1 MFIVLASISP
11 QKTYAQNLCSIL
23 NSHEARHFANV
34 ELLYF
39 SSMILVHLYIG
50 QAMPYLF
57 DTPEQ
62 RRKMFDAIGIQ
73 SIDELFEQIPEEL
86 QLKRELSLPQPLS
99 ELSLQLEMEAR
110 LGQGGT
116 SLKTCFLG
124 GGVYDHFIPAVVD
137 EITSRGEFYTAYTP
151 YQAEASQGTLQAFY
165 EYQTLISQL
174 TGMDVS
180 NASLY
185 ECGTAVSEA
194 VFMAMRVNG
203 RHEKVIVAGTL
214 HPEYRAVLDT
224 YFARLGTKIVE
235 LPHTNGTIAP
245 ETLNASIDAETTAVV
260 IQQPNFFGCLED
272 VAALTEIAHKAGA
285 LSILAFDAVSPGLL
299 KKPADYGVDIAVAEG
314 QPLGTPLQF
323 GGPLLGIFTCR
334 NEYVRK
340 MPGRLI
346 GKTTDRKGKEC
357 FALNLQAREQ
367 HIRRDK
373 ATSNI
378 CTNQGLL
385 ALRTTIFL
393 ATVGPRGLKQ
403 MATLSHQKARYAA
416 ELLTSIPGVS
426 LKFDKPFFREF
437 LLETPRPASEVL
449 AAISNKGINVGPD
462 LARFASTNCEDSQN
476 CFLVAF
482 TEKRTR
488 SEIESLASALREVLS
503 S

>member
-1 MFIVLASISP
+1 
-11 QKTYAQNLCSIL
+11 
-23 NSHEARHFANV
+23 
-34 ELLYF
+34 
-39 SSMILVHLYIG
+39 
-50 QAMPYLF
+50 MPYLF

-62 RRKMFDAIGIQ
+62 RQKMFEAIGIQ
-73 SIDELFEQIPEEL
+73 SIDDLFSQIPAEL
-86 QLKRELSLPQPLS
+86 QLQRELELPAPVS
-99 ELSLQLEMEAR
+99 ELTLQQEMEQR
-110 LGQGGT
+110 LGDGGT
-116 SLKTCFLG
+116 SNSTCFMG

-185 ECGTAVSEA
+185 EGGTAVSEA

-203 RHEKVIVAGTL
+203 RHDKVVIAGTL
-214 HPEYRAVLDT
+214 HPEYRAVLNT
-224 YFARLGTKIVE
+224 YFARLGTKLVE
-235 LPHTNGTIAP
+235 LPHTNGVISA
-245 ETLNASIDAETTAVV
+245 NVCRAAIDSETTAIV

-272 VAALTEIAHKAGA
+272 VAAITAIAHEAGA

-299 KKPADYGVDIAVAEG
+299 KKPGDYGVDIAVAEG

-385 ALRTTIFL
+385 ALRTTVFL
-393 ATVGPRGLKQ
+393 ATVGPRGMRQ
-403 MATLSHQKARYAA
+403 MALLSHQKARYAA
-416 ELLTSIPGVS
+416 EILTKIPGVR
-426 LKFDKPFFREF
+426 LKFQQPFFREF
-437 LLETPRPASEVL
+437 LLETPRPAKEVL
-449 AAISNKGINVGPD
+449 ASLADKGINVGPD
-462 LARFASTNCEDSQN
+462 LARFQMTQVEGWQN
-476 CFLVAF
+476 CFLVAL

-488 SEIESLASALREVLS
+488 REIDSLAEALRAVL
-503 S
+503 

>member
-1 MFIVLASISP
+1 
-11 QKTYAQNLCSIL
+11 
-23 NSHEARHFANV
+23 
-34 ELLYF
+34 
-39 SSMILVHLYIG
+39 
-50 QAMPYLF
+50 MPYLF

-62 RRKMFDAIGIQ
+62 RRHMLDAIRIQ
-73 SIDELFEQIPEEL
+73 HVDELFAQIPPEM
-86 QLKRELSLPQPLS
+86 QLKRELNLPPAAS
-99 ELSLQLEMEAR
+99 ELALQQEMEQR

-116 SLKTCFLG
+116 LLKTCFLG

-185 ECGTAVSEA
+185 EGGTAVSEA
-194 VFMAMRVNG
+194 VFMAMRING
-203 RHEKVIVAGTL
+203 RHQKVIFAGTL
-214 HPEYRAVLDT
+214 HPEYRQVLQT
-224 YFARLGTKIVE
+224 YFARLGTRLVE
-235 LPHTNGTIAP
+235 LPHTNGVIDPKTCRA
-245 ETLNASIDAETTAVV
+245 AIDAETTAIV
-260 IQQPNFFGCLED
+260 IQHPNFFGCLED
-272 VAALTEIAHKAGA
+272 VAALTAIAHEAGA

-314 QPLGTPLQF
+314 QPLGTPLQY

-334 NEYVRK
+334 NEYTRK

-346 GKTTDRKGKEC
+346 GKTTDRKGRDC

-385 ALRTTIFL
+385 ALRTTVFL
-393 ATVGPRGLKQ
+393 ATVGSRGLKQ
-403 MATLSHQKARYAA
+403 MATLCHQKARYAA
-416 ELLTSIPGVS
+416 DLLTRIAGVS
-426 LKFDKPFFREF
+426 LKFRQPFFREF
-437 LLETPRPASEVL
+437 LLQTPRPAAEVL
-449 AAISNKGINVGPD
+449 GALADEGINVGPD
-462 LARFASTNCEDSQN
+462 LARFQMTNIDGWQN
-476 CFLVAF
+476 CFLVAL

-488 SEIESLASALREVLS
+488 AEIENLAKALKEVL
-503 S
+503 

>member
-1 MFIVLASISP
+1 
-11 QKTYAQNLCSIL
+11 
-23 NSHEARHFANV
+23 
-34 ELLYF
+34 
-39 SSMILVHLYIG
+39 
-50 QAMPYLF
+50 MPYLF

-62 RRKMFDAIGIQ
+62 RQKMFEAIGIQ
-73 SIDELFEQIPEEL
+73 SIEDLFSQIPAEL
-86 QLKRELSLPQPLS
+86 QLQRELELPAPVS
-99 ELSLQLEMEAR
+99 ELALQQEMEQR
-110 LGQGGT
+110 LGDGGT
-116 SLKTCFLG
+116 SNSTCFMG

-185 ECGTAVSEA
+185 EGGTAVSEA

-203 RHEKVIVAGTL
+203 RHDKIVIAGTL
-214 HPEYRAVLDT
+214 HPEYRAVLNT
-224 YFARLGTKIVE
+224 YFARLGTKLVE
-235 LPHTNGTIAP
+235 LPHTNGVISADVCR
-245 ETLNASIDAETTAVV
+245 AAIDSETTAIV

-272 VAALTEIAHKAGA
+272 VAAMTAIAHEAGA

-299 KKPADYGVDIAVAEG
+299 KKPGDYGVDIAVAEG

-385 ALRTTIFL
+385 ALRTTVFL
-393 ATVGPRGLKQ
+393 ATVGPRGMRQ
-403 MATLSHQKARYAA
+403 MALLSHQKARYAA
-416 ELLTSIPGVS
+416 EILTKIPGVR
-426 LKFDKPFFREF
+426 LKFQQPFFREF
-437 LLETPRPASEVL
+437 LLETPYPAKEVL
-449 AAISNKGINVGPD
+449 ASLADKGINVGPD
-462 LARFASTNCEDSQN
+462 LARFQMTQVEGWQN
-476 CFLVAF
+476 CFLVAL

-488 SEIESLASALREVLS
+488 REIDSLAEALRAVL
-503 S
+503 

>member
-1 MFIVLASISP
+1 
-11 QKTYAQNLCSIL
+11 
-23 NSHEARHFANV
+23 
-34 ELLYF
+34 
-39 SSMILVHLYIG
+39 
-50 QAMPYLF
+50 MPYLF

-62 RRKMFDAIGIQ
+62 RQKMFEAIGIQ
-73 SIDELFEQIPEEL
+73 SIEDLFSQIPAEL
-86 QLKRELSLPQPLS
+86 QLQRELELPAPVS
-99 ELSLQLEMEAR
+99 ELALQQEMEQR
-110 LGQGGT
+110 LGDGGT
-116 SLKTCFLG
+116 SNSTCFMG

-185 ECGTAVSEA
+185 EGGTAVSEA

-203 RHEKVIVAGTL
+203 RHDKIVIAGTL
-214 HPEYRAVLDT
+214 HPEYRAVLNT
-224 YFARLGTKIVE
+224 YFARLGTKLVE
-235 LPHTNGTIAP
+235 LPHTNGVISADVCR
-245 ETLNASIDAETTAVV
+245 AAIDSETTAIV

-272 VAALTEIAHKAGA
+272 VAAMTAIAHEAGA

-299 KKPADYGVDIAVAEG
+299 KKPGDYGVDIAVAEG

-385 ALRTTIFL
+385 ALRTTVFL
-393 ATVGPRGLKQ
+393 ATVGPRGMRQ
-403 MATLSHQKARYAA
+403 MALLSHQKARYAA
-416 ELLTSIPGVS
+416 EILTKIPGVR
-426 LKFDKPFFREF
+426 LKFQQPFFREF
-437 LLETPRPASEVL
+437 LLETPRPAKEVL
-449 AAISNKGINVGPD
+449 ASLADKGINVGPD
-462 LARFASTNCEDSQN
+462 LARFQMTQVEGWQN
-476 CFLVAF
+476 CFLVAL

-488 SEIESLASALREVLS
+488 REIDSLAEALRAVL
-503 S
+503 

>member
-1 MFIVLASISP
+1 
-11 QKTYAQNLCSIL
+11 
-23 NSHEARHFANV
+23 
-34 ELLYF
+34 
-39 SSMILVHLYIG
+39 
-50 QAMPYLF
+50 MPYLF

-62 RRKMFDAIGIQ
+62 RQKMFEAIGIQ
-73 SIDELFEQIPEEL
+73 SIDDLFSQIPAEL
-86 QLKRELSLPQPLS
+86 QLQRELELPAPVS
-99 ELSLQLEMEAR
+99 ELALQQEMEQR
-110 LGQGGT
+110 LGDGGT
-116 SLKTCFLG
+116 SNSTCFMG

-185 ECGTAVSEA
+185 EGGTAVSEA
-194 VFMAMRVNG
+194 VFMAMRING
-203 RHEKVIVAGTL
+203 RHDKVVIAGTL
-214 HPEYRAVLDT
+214 HPEYRAVLNT
-224 YFARLGTKIVE
+224 YFARLGTKLVE
-235 LPHTNGTIAP
+235 LPHTNGVISADVCR
-245 ETLNASIDAETTAVV
+245 AAIDSETTAIV

-272 VAALTEIAHKAGA
+272 VAAMTAIAHEAGA

-299 KKPADYGVDIAVAEG
+299 KKPGDYGVDIAVAEG

-385 ALRTTIFL
+385 ALRTTVFL
-393 ATVGPRGLKQ
+393 ATVGPRGMRQ
-403 MATLSHQKARYAA
+403 MALLSHQKARYAA
-416 ELLTSIPGVS
+416 EILAKIPGVR
-426 LKFDKPFFREF
+426 LKFQQPFFREF
-437 LLETPRPASEVL
+437 LLETPRPAKEVL
-449 AAISNKGINVGPD
+449 ASLADKGINVGPD
-462 LARFASTNCEDSQN
+462 LARFQMTQVEGWQN
-476 CFLVAF
+476 CFLVAL

-488 SEIESLASALREVLS
+488 REIDSLAEALRAVL
-503 S
+503 

>member
-1 MFIVLASISP
+1 
-11 QKTYAQNLCSIL
+11 
-23 NSHEARHFANV
+23 
-34 ELLYF
+34 
-39 SSMILVHLYIG
+39 
-50 QAMPYLF
+50 MPYLF
-57 DTPEQ
+57 DTPDQ

-73 SIDELFEQIPEEL
+73 SIDELFTQIPKEL
-86 QLKRELSLPQPLS
+86 QLNRELELPLPVS
-99 ELSLQLEMEAR
+99 ELALQQEMENR
-110 LGQGGT
+110 LGAGGT

-137 EITSRGEFYTAYTP
+137 EMTSRGEFYTAYTP

-185 ECGTAVSEA
+185 EGGTAVSEA
-194 VFMAMRVNG
+194 VFMAMRING
-203 RHEKVIVAGTL
+203 RHQKVVFASTL
-214 HPEYRAVLDT
+214 HPEYRNVLTT
-224 YFARLGTKIVE
+224 YFARLGTELIE
-235 LPHTNGTIAP
+235 LPHTNGVIDLAVCR
-245 ETLNASIDAETTAVV
+245 AAIDAETTAVV
-260 IQQPNFFGCLED
+260 VQQPNFFGCLED
-272 VAALTEIAHKAGA
+272 VAALTEIAHDAGA

-299 KKPADYGVDIAVAEG
+299 KKPGEYNVDIAVAEG
-314 QPLGTPLQF
+314 QPLGTPLQY

-334 NEYVRK
+334 SEYMRK

-346 GKTTDRKGKEC
+346 GKTADRKGKDC

-385 ALRTTIFL
+385 ALRTTVFL
-393 ATVGPRGLKQ
+393 ATVGPRGMKQ

-416 ELLTSIPGVS
+416 DLLTKIPGVA
-426 LKFDKPFFREF
+426 LKYNQPFFREF
-437 LLETPRPASEVL
+437 LLQTPRPAAEVL
-449 AAISNKGINVGPD
+449 PALADMGINVGPD
-462 LARFASTNCEDSQN
+462 IMRFDITNVDGGEN
-476 CFLVAF
+476 CFLVAL

-488 SEIESLASALREVLS
+488 AEIETLAACLRKVLE
-503 S
+503 

>member
-1 MFIVLASISP
+1 
-11 QKTYAQNLCSIL
+11 
-23 NSHEARHFANV
+23 
-34 ELLYF
+34 
-39 SSMILVHLYIG
+39 
-50 QAMPYLF
+50 MPYLF

-73 SIDELFEQIPEEL
+73 SIDELFSQIPAEL
-86 QLKRELSLPQPLS
+86 QLKRDLTLPDAVS
-99 ELSLQLEMEAR
+99 ELALQQDMEQR
-110 LGQGGT
+110 LGKGGT
-116 SLKTCFLG
+116 SDHICFLG

-174 TGMDVS
+174 TGMEVS

-185 ECGTAVSEA
+185 EGGTAVSEA

-203 RHEKVIVAGTL
+203 RHEKVAIAGTL
-214 HPEYRAVLDT
+214 HPEYRQILST
-224 YFARLGTKIVE
+224 YFDRLGTKLVE
-235 LPHTNGTIAP
+235 IPQTNGVITA
-245 ETLNASIDAETTAVV
+245 ESCRAAVDSETTAIVL
-260 IQQPNFFGCLED
+260 QQPNFFGCLED
-272 VAALTEIAHKAGA
+272 VAALTRIAHEAGA
-285 LSILAFDAVSPGLL
+285 LSILSFDAVSPGLL
-299 KKPADYGVDIAVAEG
+299 KKPGDYDVDIAVAEG

-385 ALRTTIFL
+385 ALRTAVFL

-403 MATLSHQKARYAA
+403 MATLSHEKARFAA
-416 ELLTSIPGVS
+416 ELLTQIPGVT
-426 LKFDKPFFREF
+426 LKFKQPFFREF
-437 LLETPRPASEVL
+437 LLETPLPATEVL
-449 AAISNKGINVGPD
+449 KTLAEKGINVGPD
-462 LARFASTNCEDSQN
+462 LTRFRMTNVDEWQN
-476 CFLVAF
+476 CFLVAL

-488 SEIESLASALREVLS
+488 GEIESLAQALKDVLHRRPQ
-503 S
+503 

>member
-1 MFIVLASISP
+1 
-11 QKTYAQNLCSIL
+11 
-23 NSHEARHFANV
+23 
-34 ELLYF
+34 
-39 SSMILVHLYIG
+39 
-50 QAMPYLF
+50 MPYLF

-62 RRKMFDAIGIQ
+62 RQHMLAAIGIQ
-73 SIDELFEQIPEEL
+73 RVDELFNQIPAEL
-86 QLKRELSLPQPLS
+86 QLRRELNLPPAVS
-99 ELSLQLEMEAR
+99 ELALQQDMEAR

-116 SLKTCFLG
+116 SQKTCFLG

-180 NASLY
+180 N
-185 ECGTAVSEA
+185 EGGTAVSEA
-194 VFMAMRVNG
+194 VFMAMRING
-203 RHEKVIVAGTL
+203 RHQKVAFAGTL
-214 HPEYRAVLDT
+214 HPEYKQVLET
-224 YFARLGTKIVE
+224 YFARLGTQLVE
-235 LPHTNGTIAP
+235 LPHANGVISAATCRA
-245 ETLNASIDAETTAVV
+245 AVDADTTAIV

-272 VAALTEIAHKAGA
+272 VAALTAIAHDAGA
-285 LSILAFDAVSPGLL
+285 LSILSFDAVSPGLL
-299 KKPADYGVDIAVAEG
+299 KKPADYNVDIAVAEG
-314 QPLGTPLQF
+314 QPLGTPLQY

-346 GKTTDRKGKEC
+346 GKTVDRKGRDC

-385 ALRTTIFL
+385 ALRTTVFL
-393 ATVGPRGLKQ
+393 ATVGPRGMKQ

-416 ELLTSIPGVS
+416 ELLTKIPGVV
-426 LKFDKPFFREF
+426 LKFNQPFFREF
-437 LLETPRPASEVL
+437 LLQTPKPASEVL
-449 AAISNKGINVGPD
+449 ALLADKGINAGPD
-462 LARFASTNCEDSQN
+462 LARFEMTNVEGWQN
-476 CFLVAF
+476 CFLVAL

-488 SEIESLASALREVLS
+488 AEIDLLASALKDVL
-503 S
+503 

>member
-1 MFIVLASISP
+1 
-11 QKTYAQNLCSIL
+11 
-23 NSHEARHFANV
+23 
-34 ELLYF
+34 
-39 SSMILVHLYIG
+39 
-50 QAMPYLF
+50 MPYLF

-73 SIDELFEQIPEEL
+73 SIDELFTQIPKDL
-86 QLKRELSLPQPLS
+86 QLTRELNLPQPVS
-99 ELSLQLEMEAR
+99 ELALQQEMEQR

-137 EITSRGEFYTAYTP
+137 EITARGEYYTAYTP

-165 EYQTLISQL
+165 EYQTLITQL

-185 ECGTAVSEA
+185 EGGTAVSEA
-194 VFMAMRVNG
+194 VFMAMRING
-203 RHEKVIVAGTL
+203 RHQKVVFAGTL
-214 HPEYRAVLDT
+214 HPEYKRVLVT
-224 YFARLGTKIVE
+224 YFTRLGTELVE
-235 LPHTNGTIAP
+235 LPHTNGVIDP
-245 ETLNASIDAETTAVV
+245 EVCRGCIDSETTAIV

-272 VAALTEIAHKAGA
+272 VAALTAIAHEAGA

-299 KKPADYGVDIAVAEG
+299 KKPADYDVDIAVAEG
-314 QPLGTPLQF
+314 QPLGTPLQY

-334 NEYVRK
+334 TEYMRK

-385 ALRTTIFL
+385 ALRTTVFL

-416 ELLTSIPGVS
+416 DLLTKIPGVS
-426 LKFDKPFFREF
+426 LKFKQPFFREF
-437 LLETPRPASEVL
+437 VLQTPRPSAEVL
-449 AAISNKGINVGPD
+449 PALADKGINVGPD
-462 LARFASTNCEDSQN
+462 LARFEMTDVEDWQN
-476 CFLVAF
+476 CFLVAL

-488 SEIESLASALREVLS
+488 SEIEHLAKTLQEVLKS
-503 S
+503 

>member
-1 MFIVLASISP
+1 MA
-11 QKTYAQNLCSIL
+11 
-23 NSHEARHFANV
+23 
-34 ELLYF
+34 
-39 SSMILVHLYIG
+39 
-50 QAMPYLF
+50 YLF

-62 RRKMFDAIGIQ
+62 RQQMLDAIGIQ
-73 SIDELFEQIPEEL
+73 HVDDLFTQIPTEL
-86 QLKRELSLPQPLS
+86 QLKRELNLPPAVS
-99 ELSLQLEMEAR
+99 ELELQQEMERR

-116 SLKTCFLG
+116 SQKTCFLG

-185 ECGTAVSEA
+185 EGGTAVSEA
-194 VFMAMRVNG
+194 VFMAMRING
-203 RHEKVIVAGTL
+203 RHQKVAFAGTL
-214 HPEYRAVLDT
+214 HPEYKRVLET
-224 YFARLGTKIVE
+224 YFARLGTQLVE
-235 LPHTNGTIAP
+235 LPHSNGIIDP
-245 ETLNASIDAETTAVV
+245 EICRATLDAETTALV

-272 VAALTEIAHKAGA
+272 VAALTTIAHEAGA

-299 KKPADYGVDIAVAEG
+299 KKPADYDVDIAVAEG
-314 QPLGTPLQF
+314 QPLGTPLQY

-346 GKTTDRKGKEC
+346 GKTTDRKGKDC

-385 ALRTTIFL
+385 ALRTTVFL
-393 ATVGPRGLKQ
+393 ATIGPRGLKQ

-416 ELLTSIPGVS
+416 DLLTKIPGVR
-426 LKFDKPFFREF
+426 LKFPQPFFREF
-437 LLETPRPASEVL
+437 LLQTPKPATEVI
-449 AAISNKGINVGPD
+449 AALGDKGINVGPD
-462 LARFASTNCEDSQN
+462 LVRFKMTNVDGWQN
-476 CFLVAF
+476 CFLVAL

-488 SEIESLASALREVLS
+488 AEIETLAEALKEVVTC
-503 S
+503 

>member
-1 MFIVLASISP
+1 
-11 QKTYAQNLCSIL
+11 
-23 NSHEARHFANV
+23 
-34 ELLYF
+34 
-39 SSMILVHLYIG
+39 
-50 QAMPYLF
+50 MPYLF

-62 RRKMFDAIGIQ
+62 RQQMLDAIGIQ
-73 SIDELFEQIPEEL
+73 HVDDLFTQIPAEL
-86 QLKRELSLPQPLS
+86 QLERELNLPPAVS
-99 ELSLQLEMEAR
+99 ELELQQEMEQR

-116 SLKTCFLG
+116 SQKTCFLG

-185 ECGTAVSEA
+185 EGGTAVSEA
-194 VFMAMRVNG
+194 VFMAMRING
-203 RHEKVIVAGTL
+203 RHQKVAFAGTL
-214 HPEYRAVLDT
+214 HPEYKRVLET
-224 YFARLGTKIVE
+224 YFARLGTQLVE
-235 LPHTNGTIAP
+235 LPHTNGTIDP
-245 ETLNASIDAETTAVV
+245 EICRATLDVETTALV

-272 VAALTEIAHKAGA
+272 VAALTTIAHEAGA

-314 QPLGTPLQF
+314 QPLGTPLQY

-340 MPGRLI
+340 MHGRLI
-346 GKTTDRKGKEC
+346 GKTTDRKGKDC

-385 ALRTTIFL
+385 ALRTTVFL
-393 ATVGPRGLKQ
+393 ATVGPRGMKQ

-416 ELLTSIPGVS
+416 ELLTKIPGVR
-426 LKFDKPFFREF
+426 LKFPQPFFREF
-437 LLETPRPASEVL
+437 LLQTPKPATEVIAAL
-449 AAISNKGINVGPD
+449 ADKGINVGPD
-462 LARFASTNCEDSQN
+462 LVRFEMTNVDGWQN
-476 CFLVAF
+476 CFLVAL

-488 SEIESLASALREVLS
+488 GEIEALAKALKEVVT
-503 S
+503 

>member
-1 MFIVLASISP
+1 
-11 QKTYAQNLCSIL
+11 
-23 NSHEARHFANV
+23 
-34 ELLYF
+34 
-39 SSMILVHLYIG
+39 
-50 QAMPYLF
+50 MPYLF

-62 RRKMFDAIGIQ
+62 RQKMFEAIGIQ
-73 SIDELFEQIPEEL
+73 SIDDLFSQIPEEL
-86 QLKRELSLPQPLS
+86 QLRRELELPAPVS
-99 ELSLQLEMEAR
+99 ELALQQEMEQR
-110 LGQGGT
+110 LGDGGT
-116 SLKTCFLG
+116 SNSTCFMG

-185 ECGTAVSEA
+185 EGGTAVSEA

-203 RHEKVIVAGTL
+203 RHDKVVIAGTL
-214 HPEYRAVLDT
+214 HPEYRAVLNT
-224 YFARLGTKIVE
+224 YFARLGTKLVE
-235 LPHTNGTIAP
+235 LPHTNGVISADVCR
-245 ETLNASIDAETTAVV
+245 AAIDSETTAIV

-272 VAALTEIAHKAGA
+272 VAAMTAIAHEAGA

-299 KKPADYGVDIAVAEG
+299 KKPGDYGVDIAVAEG

-385 ALRTTIFL
+385 ALRTTVFL
-393 ATVGPRGLKQ
+393 ATVGPRGMRQ
-403 MATLSHQKARYAA
+403 MALLSHQKARYAA
-416 ELLTSIPGVS
+416 EILTKIPGVR
-426 LKFDKPFFREF
+426 LKFQQPFFREF
-437 LLETPRPASEVL
+437 LLETPYPAKEVL
-449 AAISNKGINVGPD
+449 ASLADKGINVGPD
-462 LARFASTNCEDSQN
+462 LARFQMTQVEGWQN
-476 CFLVAF
+476 CFLVAL

-488 SEIESLASALREVLS
+488 REIDSLAEALRAVL
-503 S
+503 

>member
-1 MFIVLASISP
+1 
-11 QKTYAQNLCSIL
+11 
-23 NSHEARHFANV
+23 
-34 ELLYF
+34 
-39 SSMILVHLYIG
+39 
-50 QAMPYLF
+50 MPYLF

-62 RRKMFDAIGIQ
+62 RQHMLAAIGIQ
-73 SIDELFEQIPEEL
+73 RLDELFDQIPTEL
-86 QLKRELSLPQPLS
+86 QLKRELNLPRAVS
-99 ELSLQLEMEAR
+99 ELALQQEMEQR
-110 LGQGGT
+110 LGQGG
-116 SLKTCFLG
+116 SSQKTCFLG

-185 ECGTAVSEA
+185 DGGTAVSEA
-194 VFMAMRVNG
+194 VFMAMRING
-203 RHEKVIVAGTL
+203 RHQKVLFAGTL
-214 HPEYRAVLDT
+214 HPEYKQVLET
-224 YFARLGTKIVE
+224 YLARLGTQLVE
-235 LPHTNGTIAP
+235 LPHTNGVISP
-245 ETLNASIDAETTAVV
+245 ESCRAAIDAETTAIV

-272 VAALTEIAHKAGA
+272 VAALTAIAHDAGA
-285 LSILAFDAVSPGLL
+285 LSILSFDAVSPGLL
-299 KKPADYGVDIAVAEG
+299 KKPADYNVDIAVAEG
-314 QPLGTPLQF
+314 QPLGVPLQY

-346 GKTTDRKGKEC
+346 GKTVDRKGKEC

-385 ALRTTIFL
+385 ALRATVFL
-393 ATVGPRGLKQ
+393 ATVGPRGMKQ

-416 ELLTSIPGVS
+416 ELLTEIPGVS
-426 LKFDKPFFREF
+426 LKFNQPFFREF
-437 LLETPRPASEVL
+437 LLQTPKPASQVL
-449 AAISNKGINVGPD
+449 ASLADKGINVGPD
-462 LARFASTNCEDSQN
+462 LARFKMNNVDGWQN
-476 CFLVAF
+476 CFLVAL

-488 SEIESLASALREVLS
+488 SEIESLAGELKSVL
-503 S
+503 